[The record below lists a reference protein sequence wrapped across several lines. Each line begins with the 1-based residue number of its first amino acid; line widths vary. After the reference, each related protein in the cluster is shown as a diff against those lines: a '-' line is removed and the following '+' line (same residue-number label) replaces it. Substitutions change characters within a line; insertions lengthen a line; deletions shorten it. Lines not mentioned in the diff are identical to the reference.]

1 MPDQMDAIQ
10 DLVLQQQDDALARIT
25 RERDRQVGLA
35 ECERCDAPI
44 SALRQSLNARLCLHC
59 QEAHERHQAARGARR

>member
-10 DLVLQQQDDALARIT
+10 DLVLQQQDALARIT
-25 RERDRQVGLA
+25 RERERQVGLA

-44 SALRQSLNARLCLHC
+44 SALRQGLGARLCLTC
-59 QEAHERHQAARGARR
+59 QERHERDQAARGARR